1 MSYFGAIGLVVVF
14 VLLLKLTKLFE
25 NSIKVIGVSRVA
37 ISDIRNPELSD
48 DIKEIRV
55 RKHAFLMIKYFF
67 ILTIS
72 AIVCLAIPTGLIWL
86 LDYFL
91 VLSFENVIRITFS
104 VWFLVLSCILVSMF
118 FWYIAKNSKDTSL

>member
-104 VWFLVLSCILVSMF
+104 VWFLVLSCILVPMF